1 MAKSISAWTL
11 CNANTRIVCIQCKDR
26 WESQQR
32 WLLLQRRSWRAP
44 RQQPRP
50 NRAHDPVRTPPQSK
64 RYMGPPVAAVA
75 AAWSRSNSSRS
86 SWGLQCVECAAKVV
100 ALVLLV
106 HHIHCSPRR
115 LRDRPEPRVLGEEG
129 VEVVEGGHCGEGV
142 AVLPRADRT
151 TDRRPLL
158 RRRLQVSHAT
168 PPFRSSRVARRR
180 RRVVRNACRPRPG
193 RTRGR
198 RPQRRAWGR
207 R

>member
-115 LRDRPEPRVLGEEG
+115 LRDRQKPRVFGEEG
-129 VEVVEGGHCGEGV
+129 VEVVEGVHCGEGV
-142 AVLPRADRT
+142 VVLPRADRT
-151 TDRRPLL
+151 ADRRPL
-158 RRRLQVSHAT
+158 RGRRLQVSHAT
-168 PPFRSSRVARRR
+168 PPR
-180 RRVVRNACRPRPG
+180 ACGPG
-193 RTRGR
+193 SRGR
-198 RPQRRAWGR
+198 RRWVRRTRNARRAR
-207 R
+207 RVGA